1 MAGTVSPARR
11 WRLVAAVLMLFGFVL
26 PISKCTYGDP
36 PKTTYAYVVPEALT
50 IGSCEDQHGAS
61 AQAKC
66 YLTEGPALKLSLA
79 LIALLWPLAVIA
91 IARKEKTRR
100 ATWIRR
106 IFELL
111 LIAGSA
117 LWLYV
122 ELILASAAS
131 GWYVVSAGVGI
142 YLAAWAREVVP
153 LIVGAARSRSAR
165 TAS

>member
-1 MAGTVSPARR
+1 MASNVSPPRR

-26 PISKCTYGDP
+26 PISKCSYGDP
-36 PKTTYAYVVPEALT
+36 PKTTYAYVVPEALA
-50 IGSCEDQHGAS
+50 IGSCEDQRGVS
-61 AQAKC
+61 AQTKC
-66 YLTEGPALKLSLA
+66 YLTEGPALNLSLA
-79 LIALLWPLAVIA
+79 LIALLWPVAVIV

-106 IFELL
+106 ICELL

-122 ELILASAAS
+122 EVILASAAS
-131 GWYVVSAGVGI
+131 GWYVASAGVGV

-153 LIVGAARSRSAR
+153 RIVGAARSRWAR
-165 TAS
+165 AAA